1 MCRNIIPRFFQSY
14 REMVPIVTI
23 DGPSG
28 SGKGTI
34 AKALALKL
42 NWNYL
47 DSGLLYRCFAFLH
60 SENIEN
66 ISESFS
72 RIEHKYDA
80 KSENILF
87 DGNDITS
94 AIRGK
99 ELTILSSQLSQKS
112 EVREQLMQI
121 QKQFRKLPG
130 LVAEGRDMSSKLFPD
145 SKVKIFLTA
154 DLSERVNRRAN
165 QLRNDGQKVN
175 ISELKNEIEL
185 RDGRDLER
193 EHSPLVQTEDSILI
207 DNTSKTVAE
216 TIEFIEKL
224 VNERY

>member
-1 MCRNIIPRFFQSY
+1 
-14 REMVPIVTI
+14 MVPIVTI
-23 DGPSG
+23 DVPSG

-185 RDGRDLER
+185 RDGRDLGR
-193 EHSPLVQTEDSILI
+193 EHSPLVKTDDSILI
-207 DNTSKTVAE
+207 DNTSKSVTE
-216 TIEFIEKL
+216 TIEFIEEL

>member
-1 MCRNIIPRFFQSY
+1 
-14 REMVPIVTI
+14 MVPIVTI

-60 SENIEN
+60 NQDIEN
-66 ISESFS
+66 ISEGFS
-72 RIEHKYDA
+72 RIDHRYDST
-80 KSENILF
+80 SENIVF
-87 DGNDITS
+87 DGKDITS

-121 QKQFRKLPG
+121 QKQYRKMPG

-145 SKVKIFLTA
+145 SKVKIYLTA

-185 RDGRDLER
+185 RDGRDLKR
-193 EHSPLVQTEDSILI
+193 ENSPLVQTDDSILI
-207 DNTSKTVAE
+207 DNTSKTIVE
-216 TIEFIEKL
+216 TIEFIEEL
-224 VNERY
+224 VNERYR